1 MKIAQLASPHPA
13 AGVAA
18 LRIARASVYPAGAYR
33 SPNPAIRRSIKA
45 LLRVRKMQKL
55 SSVLFTTM
63 ISMSIAAFVAESRAQ
78 NSTGILPPKTG
89 TRLIT
94 LGTRGGPIPMVGRA
108 QSSNVLV
115 INGAIYIV
123 DAGEGVTRRLTR
135 AAIAVRDID
144 NIFITHPHSD
154 HTGGLGGLL
163 STEYDYNRTKPVNIY
178 GPPGTDAS
186 IKALVQ
192 FLTVSADIR
201 ISEGMRTAPPATI
214 FFGHDTG
221 TGMIYQDAN
230 VKVTAAEN
238 SHFNF
243 PPGSPAYGKYKS
255 YSYRFE
261 TADRIIVFS
270 GDTGPSAALAE
281 LAKGADLLVTEVISV
296 EEWKEQQISTGRW
309 QSMTPEQQARA
320 LRRQV
325 EEHITP
331 DEIGKMATHANVKT
345 IVLSHFLPA
354 TDPKDEYERLG
365 EQVKKYFSGNVL
377 VAKDLMEF

>member
-1 MKIAQLASPHPA
+1 
-13 AGVAA
+13 
-18 LRIARASVYPAGAYR
+18 
-33 SPNPAIRRSIKA
+33 
-45 LLRVRKMQKL
+45 MQKL
-55 SSVLFTTM
+55 ASFLLTTL
-63 ISMSIAAFVAESRAQ
+63 ISMSIFALAGESRAQ
-78 NSTGILPPKTG
+78 NSGGAVPPKTG

-108 QSSNVLV
+108 QSSNILIV
-115 INGAIYIV
+115 NGALYIV

-135 AAIAVRDID
+135 AGIAIGDID

-163 STEYDYNRTKPVNIY
+163 STEYDYNRTRPVNIY

-186 IKALVQ
+186 VKALVQ

-201 ISEGMRTAPPATI
+201 ISQGMRTIPVAKI

-221 TGMIYQDAN
+221 VGVIYHDGN

-243 PPGSPAYGKYKS
+243 PPGSPANGRYKS

-261 TADRIIVFS
+261 TADRVIVFS

-281 LAKGADLLVTEVISV
+281 LAKGADLLVTEVMSV
-296 EEWKEQQISTGRW
+296 EEWREQQIKTGRW

-331 DEIGKMATHANVKT
+331 DEIGKLATRANVKT
-345 IVLSHFLPA
+345 VVLSHFLPA
-354 TDPKDEYERLG
+354 TDPNDKYERLG
-365 EQVKKYFSGNVL
+365 EQVNQYFSGKVL

>member
-1 MKIAQLASPHPA
+1 MQKRSSFLFATLI
-13 AGVAA
+13 GMCMAA
-18 LRIARASVYPAGAYR
+18 LACE
-33 SPNPAIRRSIKA
+33 
-45 LLRVRKMQKL
+45 
-55 SSVLFTTM
+55 SS
-63 ISMSIAAFVAESRAQ
+63 AQ
-78 NSTGILPPKTG
+78 NSGGTNPKAG

-108 QSSNVLV
+108 QASNVLIV
-115 INGAIYIV
+115 NGAFYIV

-135 AAIAVRDID
+135 AGIPIRDID

-163 STEYDYNRTKPVNIY
+163 STEYDYSRTKPVDVY
-178 GPPGTDAS
+178 GPPGTEE
-186 IKALVQ
+186 ITKALVL

-201 ISEGMRTAPPATI
+201 ISEGMRTVPAAKI

-221 TGMIYQDAN
+221 VGVIYQDAN

-243 PPGSPAYGKYKS
+243 RPGTPAYGKYKS

-261 TADRIIVFS
+261 TADRVVVFS
-270 GDTGPSAALAE
+270 GDTGPSEALVA
-281 LAKGADLLVTEVISV
+281 LAKGADLLVSEVMSL
-296 EEWKEQQISTGRW
+296 EEWKALQVKTGRW

-320 LRRQV
+320 VRRQV

-331 DEIGKMATHANVKT
+331 DEIGKLATRADVKT
-345 IVLSHFLPA
+345 VVLSHFLPA
-354 TDPKDEYERLG
+354 TDPKDDYERLG
-365 EQVKKYFSGNVL
+365 EQVRAHFSGKVL

>member
-1 MKIAQLASPHPA
+1 MRRLTSPLLATLIGLSI
-13 AGVAA
+13 VAF
-18 LRIARASVYPAGAYR
+18 ASEG
-33 SPNPAIRRSIKA
+33 S
-45 LLRVRKMQKL
+45 
-55 SSVLFTTM
+55 
-63 ISMSIAAFVAESRAQ
+63 AQ
-78 NSTGILPPKTG
+78 NSSGTMPPKTG

-108 QSSNVLV
+108 QSSNILIV
-115 INGAIYIV
+115 NGALYVV

-135 AAIAVRDID
+135 AGVAIRDID
-144 NIFITHPHSD
+144 NIFVTHPHSD

-178 GPPGTDAS
+178 GPPGTDE
-186 IKALVQ
+186 IVKALVQ

-201 ISEGMRTAPPATI
+201 ISEGMRTVPAAKI
-214 FFGHDTG
+214 FFGHDAG
-221 TGMIYQDAN
+221 TGLIYQDAN

-243 PPGSPAYGKYKS
+243 RAGTPAYGKYKS

-261 TADRIIVFS
+261 TADRVVVFS
-270 GDTGPSAALAE
+270 GDTGPSAALDE
-281 LAKGADLLVTEVISV
+281 LAKGADLLVTEVISA
-296 EEWKEQQISTGRW
+296 EEWKELQIKTGRW

-320 LRRQV
+320 LRREV

-331 DEIGKMATHANVKT
+331 DEIGKLATRANVKT
-345 IVLSHFLPA
+345 VVLSHFLPA
-354 TDPKDEYERLG
+354 TDPKDDYARYG
-365 EQVKKYFSGNVL
+365 EQVSRHFSGKVL

>member
-1 MKIAQLASPHPA
+1 MLPSPHS
-13 AGVAA
+13 
-18 LRIARASVYPAGAYR
+18 AR
-33 SPNPAIRRSIKA
+33 RRDFDGE
-45 LLRVRKMQKL
+45 KMQEL
-55 SSVLFTTM
+55 SRFLFATL
-63 ISMSIAAFVAESRAQ
+63 ISMSIVALAAESRAQ
-78 NSTGILPPKTG
+78 NGGGTLPPKTG

-115 INGAIYIV
+115 VNGAFYIV

-135 AAIAVRDID
+135 AGIAIRDID

-178 GPPGTDAS
+178 GPPGTDAGV
-186 IKALVQ
+186 KALVQ

-201 ISEGMRTAPPATI
+201 ISEGMRTVPPAKI

-221 TGMIYQDAN
+221 IGVIYDDAN

-238 SHFNF
+238 AHFNF

-261 TADRIIVFS
+261 TADRVIVFS

-296 EEWKEQQISTGRW
+296 EEWKEQQIKTGRW

-331 DEIGKMATHANVKT
+331 DEIGKMATRANVKT
-345 IVLSHFLPA
+345 VVLSHFLPA
-354 TDPKDEYERLG
+354 TDPRDEYERLG
-365 EQVKKYFSGNVL
+365 EQVSKHFSGKVL

>member
-1 MKIAQLASPHPA
+1 
-13 AGVAA
+13 
-18 LRIARASVYPAGAYR
+18 
-33 SPNPAIRRSIKA
+33 
-45 LLRVRKMQKL
+45 MQKL
-55 SSVLFTTM
+55 SSSLFTAL
-63 ISMSIAAFVAESRAQ
+63 IAVSIVAFACESGAQ
-78 NSTGILPPKTG
+78 NSGGTPPSKTG

-94 LGTRGGPIPMVGRA
+94 LGTRGGPIPMLGRA
-108 QSSNVLV
+108 QSSNVLIV
-115 INGAIYIV
+115 NGASYVV
-123 DAGEGVTRRLTR
+123 DAGEGVTRRLVR
-135 AAIAVRDID
+135 AGIAIRDIE

-163 STEYDYNRTKPVNIY
+163 STEYDYNRTKPVNVY
-178 GPPGTDAS
+178 GPPGTDAVT
-186 IKALVQ
+186 KALVQ

-201 ISEGMRTAPPATI
+201 ISEGMRTVHPTKI

-221 TGMIYQDAN
+221 TGVIYEDAN
-230 VKVTAAEN
+230 VKVTATEN

-243 PPGSPAYGKYKS
+243 RAGSPAYGRYKS

-261 TADRIIVFS
+261 TADRIVVFS
-270 GDTGPSAALAE
+270 GDTGPSAALDE

-296 EEWKEQQISTGRW
+296 EEWKEQQIKNGRW

-320 LRRQV
+320 LRREV

-331 DEIGKMATHANVKT
+331 DEIGKMATRANVNT

-354 TDPKDEYERLG
+354 TDPKDGYERLA
-365 EQVKKYFSGNVL
+365 EQVSKHFSGTVL

>member
-1 MKIAQLASPHPA
+1 M
-13 AGVAA
+13 
-18 LRIARASVYPAGAYR
+18 
-33 SPNPAIRRSIKA
+33 
-45 LLRVRKMQKL
+45 RKMQKL
-55 SSVLFTTM
+55 SSILLTTS
-63 ISMSIAAFVAESRAQ
+63 ISMSIVALAGESRAQ
-78 NSTGILPPKTG
+78 NSGGAMPHKTG

-108 QSSNVLV
+108 QSSNILIV
-115 INGAIYIV
+115 NGALYIV

-135 AAIAVRDID
+135 AGIAIGDID

-163 STEYDYNRTKPVNIY
+163 STEYDYNRTRPVNIY

-201 ISEGMRTAPPATI
+201 ISEGMRTIPAAKI
-214 FFGHDTG
+214 FFGHDSG
-221 TGMIYQDAN
+221 VGMIYHDGN

-243 PPGSPAYGKYKS
+243 PPGSPANGKYKS

-261 TADRIIVFS
+261 TADRVIVFS

-296 EEWKEQQISTGRW
+296 EEWKEQQIKTGRW

-331 DEIGKMATHANVKT
+331 DEIGKMATRANVKT
-345 IVLSHFLPA
+345 VVLSHFLPA
-354 TDPKDEYERLG
+354 TDPNDKYERLG
-365 EQVKKYFSGNVL
+365 EQVNQYFSGRVL